1 MPSKVD
7 IVNMGLFNAGTASTI
22 TSIDPSD
29 GSTEADTASVLYQPQ
44 VDNLHRTAH
53 WNFARRQEILTLL
66 KAAQGTL
73 ENPNGTLAQPP
84 QPWLYEYAVP
94 EDCLKAR
101 FILPFVTNPGTTP
114 PLMTG
119 IAPNFPAWGYVASIP
134 FIVATDKDSS
144 GNLVKVILTNQQQAQ
159 LVFTGRIEDPNM
171 WDSQFVIASSALL
184 GLFFVN
190 PLARNSKLFTDLGGM
205 LKGVVENARI
215 SDGNEGTP
223 QFDHI
228 PDWIRVRQLGGGVW
242 VGQSASYPCWYGWD
256 SIAYPGG
263 WV

>member
-1 MPSKVD
+1 MVSKVD

-44 VDNLHRTAH
+44 IDSLMRSAH
-53 WNFARRQEILTLL
+53 WNFARKQDLMTLL
-66 KAAQGTL
+66 KAAQGTP
-73 ENPNGTLAQPP
+73 ENPDGSLPTPL
-84 QPWLYEYAVP
+84 QPWLYEYAYP
-94 EDCLKAR
+94 DTCLKAR
-101 FILPFVTNPGTTP
+101 FILPLVNTQGTNP

-119 IAPNFPAWGYVASIP
+119 IALESTLVAYQASIP
-134 FIVATDKDSS
+134 FVVGLDTDDN
-144 GNLVKVILTNQQQAQ
+144 GNLIKVILTNASMAQ
-159 LVFTGRIEDPNM
+159 LVYTIRVLDPNL
-171 WDSQFVIASSALL
+171 WDQNFVIAASALL

-190 PLARNSKLFTDLGGM
+190 PLARNTKLFTDLGSM
-205 LKGVVENARI
+205 LKGVVEQARI

-228 PDWIRVRQLGGGVW
+228 PDWIRVRELGGGLW
-242 VGQSASYPCWYGWD
+242 LGPGGAYPCWYGWD
-256 SIAYPGG
+256 SLAYPGG